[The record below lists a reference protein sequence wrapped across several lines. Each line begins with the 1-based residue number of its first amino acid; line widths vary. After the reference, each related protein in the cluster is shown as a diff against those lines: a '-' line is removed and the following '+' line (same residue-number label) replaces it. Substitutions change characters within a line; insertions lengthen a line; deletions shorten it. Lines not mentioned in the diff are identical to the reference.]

1 MDKGWKPLPV
11 LLKIIMVILM
21 FRVFSSVFSLSPSFE
36 QGFDFC
42 GYTFYG
48 LYAINFLFI
57 FKTLLPL
64 VIVVCMIKRYRH
76 TWIAAAAYFLCMSMS
91 IFLSLWNSG
100 VMLIRLQEQMP
111 GMFNVPAGI
120 DENDF
125 QKMLNL
131 SFKASIVFSAL
142 FEMTIMLM
150 FIIKRK
156 YFSEQENISSDEQLP
171 S

>member
-11 LLKIIMVILM
+11 ILKIILVITM
-21 FRVFSSVFSLSPSFE
+21 FRVFSSVLSLSPSYE

-42 GYTFYG
+42 GTTFYG

-64 VIVVCMIKRYRH
+64 VIIVCMLKRYRH
-76 TWIAAAAYFLCMSMS
+76 TWIAAAAYFLCMSLS
-91 IFLSLWNSG
+91 IFLSLRNSG
-100 VMLIRLQEQMP
+100 VLMIRLQEQMP
-111 GMFNVPAGI
+111 GVFTAPAGI

-125 QKMLNL
+125 QKMLSL

-156 YFSEQENISSDEQLP
+156 YFSEQKSIPSDEQLP